1 MSSIPEGLLA
11 IDIETASPHK
21 EPGRDNFQN
30 TSYFELVAVGL
41 GYQARPGETIETDV
55 LFRDGGWD
63 GESTSDLLQRV
74 DAWCREQDADG
85 ILTHNG
91 ERFDEIHLKGWA
103 QQVAEQGHW
112 PKAHERISSL
122 LSTHTDLNPLAVER
136 YQHRLESWRDLVK
149 LEDVCD
155 WEDVPVPET
164 RYDDY
169 AIGKLTQHEAI
180 DDPYVTNIHIGE
192 VLGEAYVEHKIRD
205 TTETQQF
212 QELER
217 LLQHYTE
224 ADIEPL
230 FKLARRF
237 SSGQ

>member
-1 MSSIPEGLLA
+1 M
-11 IDIETASPHK
+11 
-21 EPGRDNFQN
+21 
-30 TSYFELVAVGL
+30 
-41 GYQARPGETIETDV
+41 
-55 LFRDGGWD
+55 
-63 GESTSDLLQRV
+63 
-74 DAWCREQDADG
+74 
-85 ILTHNG
+85 
-91 ERFDEIHLKGWA
+91 
-103 QQVAEQGHW
+103 
-112 PKAHERISSL
+112 
-122 LSTHTDLNPLAVER
+122 
-136 YQHRLESWRDLVK
+136 
-149 LEDVCD
+149 
-155 WEDVPVPET
+155 

-192 VLGEAYVEHKIRD
+192 VLGEAYIEHKIRD